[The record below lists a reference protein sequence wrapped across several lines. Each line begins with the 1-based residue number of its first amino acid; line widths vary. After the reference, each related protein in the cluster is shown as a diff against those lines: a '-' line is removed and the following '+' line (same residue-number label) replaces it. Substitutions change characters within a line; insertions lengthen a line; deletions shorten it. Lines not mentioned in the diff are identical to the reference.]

1 MCLDLGA
8 HSEKHVLEYGVG
20 MRSMGRDGGEDKEE
34 PV

>member
-1 MCLDLGA
+1 MFLDLGA

-20 MRSMGRDGGEDKEE
+20 MRSMGRDEGEDREV